1 MAAQDPTTLSVVP
14 DEVKALGR
22 LAYRVA
28 SECRTGYRSL
38 ATDTQITID
47 SWRGNNATIFTA
59 GWDEFHSGAD
69 QVWDALFELAEKL
82 GITANTLV
90 ATDQSNASGLS
101 SLDLP

>member
-1 MAAQDPTTLSVVP
+1 MAAQDPFTLSVVP

-28 SECRTGYRSL
+28 SECQSGYRSL
-38 ATDTQITID
+38 ATDAQITID
-47 SWRGNNATIFTA
+47 SWRGNNATTFTA

-82 GITANTLV
+82 GITADTFV
-90 ATDQSNASGLS
+90 TTDQSNASGLS